1 MQSFIGLWSMESAK
15 RKCWKFKL
23 CITESKK
30 SLNITQ
36 KSVPTTVTTNERTII
51 SETKYFLIAIK
62 ILNNEHKFNQD
73 FLANNYSNENPSFYL
88 LTKCCWT
95 RGLTVTGSIKILDK
109 RSKGVGIISCLTHSV
124 FS

>member
-51 SETKYFLIAIK
+51 SETKYFLPQNLISLKNEANTLLITRIA
-62 ILNNEHKFNQD
+62 L
-73 FLANNYSNENPSFYL
+73 
-88 LTKCCWT
+88 
-95 RGLTVTGSIKILDK
+95 
-109 RSKGVGIISCLTHSV
+109 
-124 FS
+124 

>member
-36 KSVPTTVTTNERTII
+36 KSVPTTITTNERTII
-51 SETKYFLIAIK
+51 SETEYFLFLVLND
-62 ILNNEHKFNQD
+62 ILLQ
-73 FLANNYSNENPSFYL
+73 
-88 LTKCCWT
+88 LTK
-95 RGLTVTGSIKILDK
+95 IANI
-109 RSKGVGIISCLTHSV
+109 
-124 FS
+124 

>member
-51 SETKYFLIAIK
+51 SETKYFL
-62 ILNNEHKFNQD
+62 LHN
-73 FLANNYSNENPSFYL
+73 
-88 LTKCCWT
+88 
-95 RGLTVTGSIKILDK
+95 
-109 RSKGVGIISCLTHSV
+109 RSHATHSLATRV
-124 FS
+124 LDVQFAD